1 VLDLRLFVC
10 GIDQRQQKREK
21 IMIQV
26 TAIYENGEIGYGEGE
41 TIAYAIDDCAA
52 SIPAIFENET
62 VVISILKDD
71 SVEKIKGRVYLD
83 MNGVA
88 AICDRVQIN

>member
-1 VLDLRLFVC
+1 
-10 GIDQRQQKREK
+10 
-21 IMIQV
+21 MIQV

>member
-1 VLDLRLFVC
+1 
-10 GIDQRQQKREK
+10 
-21 IMIQV
+21 MIQV
-26 TAIYENGEIGYGEGE
+26 TAIYQNGEIGYGEGE

-62 VVISILKDD
+62 VLISILENDTAQQ
-71 SVEKIKGRVYLD
+71 IKGRVYLD

-88 AICDRVQIN
+88 NICDRVQVN

>member
-1 VLDLRLFVC
+1 MF
-10 GIDQRQQKREK
+10 
-21 IMIQV
+21 QV

-62 VVISILKDD
+62 VVISILSDD
-71 SVEKIKGRVYLD
+71 GVEKIKGRVYLD

>member
-1 VLDLRLFVC
+1 
-10 GIDQRQQKREK
+10 
-21 IMIQV
+21 MIQV

-52 SIPAIFENET
+52 SIPAIFENEI